1 MLPNIGPE
9 FVEALLSRATNKPA
23 MHTSPAAAQSA
34 PACKRRNRLAL
45 FQGFTLPVLPR
56 ILTVVTIKW
65 MVYLILM
72 LFLICL

>member
-23 MHTSPAAAQSA
+23 THTSPAASQGA
-34 PACKRRNRLAL
+34 PVCKGLDRLASFRYFAL
-45 FQGFTLPVLPR
+45 LVFSS
-56 ILTVVTIKW
+56 ILAMVTSKW

-72 LFLICL
+72 CL